1 MASIFPV
8 SLAQL
13 GPQTGQRGV
22 NEKGRG
28 WASGWPQGGRKGN
41 SAMIKTLEAITELIR
56 NPKPSFRQA
65 EDRPQK
71 AKKHRYERRKIKEI
85 IRLGDWMQENP
96 A

>member
-1 MASIFPV
+1 MKREEGGHLV
-8 SLAQL
+8 
-13 GPQTGQRGV
+13 
-22 NEKGRG
+22 GRRAAG
-28 WASGWPQGGRKGN
+28 KVH
-41 SAMIKTLEAITELIR
+41 SAMIKTLEAITEVIR